1 MLPSLDLLPS
11 GCLVTSLARV
21 VQFTNTYF
29 QSDLG
34 FDPNALNG
42 QPLDVLLTPA
52 SRIFYDSFLHP
63 TLLTEGQCSE
73 ASLTLISGQGKRVP
87 VVANLRLLAGK
98 DPLVIW
104 SIMRAEN
111 REKIYDEL
119 RNARET
125 LQANAIRLEKLA
137 STDDLTGLPNR
148 RDFES
153 KVVKDIKT
161 ADQFGLPI
169 AVVMIDIDNFKSFN
183 DTYGH
188 AVGDEVLHK
197 FGCKLATVV
206 KSHERIAR
214 YGGEEFICSLN
225 GADAADA
232 QAFAE
237 RVRDAVATIPARGRR
252 LTVSIGISVRPPQ
265 SELDVYGLTKFA
277 DLALYEAKTTG
288 RDRAVFYSD
297 AIDAKRFSRFGNL
310 TIVRPALRVVS

>member
-1 MLPSLDLLPS
+1 VIPSLDLLPS
-11 GCLVTSLARV
+11 GCIVTSLARV
-21 VQFTNTYF
+21 VHFTNAYF
-29 QSDLG
+29 QNDLG
-34 FDPNALNG
+34 FDLSALDG

-52 SRIFYDSFLHP
+52 SRIFYETFLHP

-87 VVANLRLLAGK
+87 IVANVRLLAGK

-111 REKIYDEL
+111 REKIYDDL
-119 RNARET
+119 RKARET
-125 LQANAIRLEKLA
+125 LQANAVRLERLA
-137 STDDLTGLPNR
+137 STDALTGLPNR
-148 RDFES
+148 RDFET
-153 KVVKDIKT
+153 KVVKDIKA

-169 AVVMIDIDNFKSFN
+169 AVVMIDIGNFKSFN

-188 AVGDEVLHK
+188 AVGDEVLRK
-197 FGCKLATVV
+197 FAYKLATVV

-237 RVRDAVATIPARGRR
+237 RVRDAVGSIPVKGRR
-252 LTVSIGISVRPPQ
+252 LSVSIGISVRPPK
-265 SELDVYGLTKFA
+265 SGLDVYGVTTFA
-277 DLALYEAKTTG
+277 DLALYEAKSTG
-288 RDRAVFYSD
+288 RDRVVFYSD
-297 AIDAKRFSRFGNL
+297 AVGAKFYGKSSNIA
-310 TIVRPALRVVS
+310 IVRPALRVVS